1 MTQPLARHFS
11 GSIMIPQLP
20 TRQLGKD
27 GPKVTALGY
36 GAMGLSAYYFP
47 AAPDEDRLHFLDYVY
62 RSGVLNWDTSDVY
75 GDSEELL
82 GKWFAR
88 TGKRNDIFLATKGGG
103 GVDEEGNALVRSD
116 PDYIKEACGRSLKK
130 LGVSYVDMYYIHRL
144 DKVTPIEKTIA
155 AMVELKNDGKI
166 HYLGLSEC
174 SETTL
179 RRACKVHHIS
189 AVQIEYNPFSLDIE
203 QNGLL
208 EACRELGVAVVCY
221 SPLGR
226 GFLTGQ
232 FRSPDDFPEGDIRR
246 FLPRFS
252 PENFAKNLKIVEAFE
267 EIARAKN
274 VKVGSLA
281 LAWLL
286 SQGNDIIP
294 IPGTTKPANLD
305 ANIEALS
312 ITVTTEENAK
322 IRAVVEAA
330 GVAGGR
336 YHAAWDDSF
345 ADTPPLEI

>member
-1 MTQPLARHFS
+1 
-11 GSIMIPQLP
+11 MILKLP

-36 GAMGLSAYYFP
+36 GAMGLSSYYFP
-47 AAPDEDRLHFLDYVY
+47 AAPDEERLHFLDYVY
-62 RSGVLNWDTSDVY
+62 KSGVLNWDTSDVY

-82 GKWFAR
+82 GKWFAK
-88 TGKRNDIFLATKGGG
+88 TGKRNDIFLATKGGA
-103 GVDEEGNALVRSD
+103 GVDEEGNALIRSD
-116 PDYIKEACGRSLKK
+116 PGYIKEACNRSLKK
-130 LGVSYVDMYYIHRL
+130 LGVTHVDMYYIHRL
-144 DKVTPIEKTIA
+144 DKVTPVEKTVA
-155 AMVELKNDGKI
+155 AMVELKNEGKI

-179 RRACKVHHIS
+179 RRALVTIFRVTVSKNPILLILTEWLYRCKVHHIS

-252 PENFAKNLKIVEAFE
+252 PENFPKNLKIVEAFE

-274 VKVGSLA
+274 VKVGSLS

-330 GVAGGR
+330 DVAGGR
-336 YHAAWDDSF
+336 YHAA
-345 ADTPPLEI
+345 